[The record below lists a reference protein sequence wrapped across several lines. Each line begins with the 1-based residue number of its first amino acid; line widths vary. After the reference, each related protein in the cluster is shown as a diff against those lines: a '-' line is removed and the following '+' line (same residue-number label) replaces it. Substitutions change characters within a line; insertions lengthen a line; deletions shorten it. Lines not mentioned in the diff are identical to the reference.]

1 MPTDVVVVATAATAA
16 PTHIHVN
23 RDASLCHIVRCRPF
37 VRPTRT
43 LNNGFQSHCPGEP
56 HTHTH
61 TRIIHVYNTHAHHHA
76 RRVLHT
82 HAHARTRVPS
92 EMCVC
97 VCATQFGRLR
107 RSEFLWGAVFFA
119 RVCTRVAAEA
129 AVLRSG
135 AQGFGAEYTRSLA
148 RSNRHT
154 LGPHDL
160 YK

>member
-1 MPTDVVVVATAATAA
+1 MASN
-16 PTHIHVN
+16 HIAQVN
-23 RDASLCHIVRCRPF
+23 
-37 VRPTRT
+37 
-43 LNNGFQSHCPGEP
+43 

-61 TRIIHVYNTHAHHHA
+61 TRIIHVYNTHAHHY
-76 RRVLHT
+76 
-82 HAHARTRVPS
+82 
-92 EMCVC
+92 

-119 RVCTRVAAEA
+119 RVCTRVVAEA